1 MDKQLSLSFQFE
13 NILIFSLLAGVIVT
27 TLLLYFSLRDHTQT
41 GPRIKEEIS
50 RHYTWYAIYAL
61 TRLAAWCFVIV
72 FCLASIGH
80 SLYFL
85 AIQASSLNYN
95 PNTLFLSGLFS
106 TGLVTSYL
114 FCHYLLHSP
123 NLILSSTRFR
133 FSRLTP
139 LWKLL
144 KPSQLKI
151 ARLVLYLIVI
161 SILASGIYQLINAAL
176 WYTALFYLVLGALYL
191 QLFLFVTCVPVG
203 NTNKRR
209 TSTSHKAQQ
218 QPPNIIMIGSDTLRA
233 DRLGN
238 ADYVR
243 NLTPNIDILA
253 DKGTIFTN
261 CYTPLARTAPSL
273 ASLLTGAWP
282 HNHGI
287 RTNYPDADQLSLPV
301 ENIIESLNRAG
312 YETAAISDWSGA
324 DLGKIKFG
332 FKHLNVSADQWNL
345 KYLLRQGPSSIRLFL
360 SLFCHNPLGKRFLPE
375 LYYLAGIPL
384 TKQLFSETRQL
395 LSEMAETNTPFFINL
410 FTSSTHVPFASD
422 YPYYNTFT
430 PEDYDG
436 ETRFVM
442 TKLASP
448 EEILE
453 KQVLGP
459 EAFDIPQTLNLYDSC
474 VFQFDD
480 EIGNL
485 IAHLDTCGLTD
496 NTIIV
501 IYSDHGADFF
511 ETGCWGQGNT
521 LLGDDPSG
529 RVPLLIVDPKQPLP
543 RNIEQTVRTIDIM
556 PTLLELLGL
565 PIPESVDG
573 CSLLSLLGGS
583 TDRLNLIA
591 YQETGLWLS
600 PMPGMHENHL
610 HYPNLLEML
619 GIPDKNLAMLC
630 IGKEFYSQV
639 IHAKDRA
646 VRDGHWKLVS
656 IPTTDGTIY
665 QLFDIS
671 TDPDC
676 TVNIASEQRKIFTR
690 LKASLEALVA
700 ADPYSASVDTASH
713 QKKPNAPAN
722 ERRHS

>member
-1 MDKQLSLSFQFE
+1 M
-13 NILIFSLLAGVIVT
+13 G
-27 TLLLYFSLRDHTQT
+27 
-41 GPRIKEEIS
+41 
-50 RHYTWYAIYAL
+50 
-61 TRLAAWCFVIV
+61 
-72 FCLASIGH
+72 
-80 SLYFL
+80 
-85 AIQASSLNYN
+85 
-95 PNTLFLSGLFS
+95 
-106 TGLVTSYL
+106 
-114 FCHYLLHSP
+114 
-123 NLILSSTRFR
+123 
-133 FSRLTP
+133 
-139 LWKLL
+139 
-144 KPSQLKI
+144 
-151 ARLVLYLIVI
+151 
-161 SILASGIYQLINAAL
+161 ILASGVSQLLITAL
-176 WYTALFYLVLGALYL
+176 WPTALFYSVVGMLYL
-191 QLFLFVTCVPVG
+191 QLFLFVTRTPASVG
-203 NTNKRR
+203 TPKKPR
-209 TSTSHKAQQ
+209 TSSPNKCKQP
-218 QPPNIIMIGSDTLRA
+218 PPNIIMIGSDTLRA

-253 DKGTIFTN
+253 DRGVTFTN

-287 RTNYPDADQLSLPV
+287 RTNYPDADQLNLPV
-301 ENIIESLNRAG
+301 ESIIENLNRAG

-332 FKHLNVSADQWNL
+332 FKQLNVSADQWNL

-360 SLFCHNPLGKRFLPE
+360 SLFCHNPLGKKLLPE

-384 TKQLFSETRQL
+384 TKQLFSETREL
-395 LSEMAETNTPFFINL
+395 LSEMAEKNTPFLINL

-430 PEDYDG
+430 PDDYDG

-459 EAFDIPQTLNLYDSC
+459 EAFDIPQTINLYDGC
-474 VFQFDD
+474 VLQFD
-480 EIGNL
+480 EEVGKL
-485 IAHLDTCGLTD
+485 MSHLDACQLTD

-529 RVPLLIVDPKQPLP
+529 RVPLLIVDPKQLASQT
-543 RNIEQTVRTIDIM
+543 IEQTVRTIDIT

-565 PIPESVDG
+565 PIPATVDG
-573 CSLLSLLGGS
+573 CSLLSQLRGS
-583 TDRLNLIA
+583 KEKLNLVA

-600 PMPGMHENHL
+600 PMPGMHKDHL

-619 GIPDKNLAMLC
+619 DIPDKHSAMLS
-630 IGKEFYSQV
+630 IEKGFYSQV
-639 IHAKDRA
+639 VRAKDRA
-646 VRDGHWKLVS
+646 VRQDHWKLLS
-656 IPTTDGTIY
+656 IPTSEGNIY
-665 QLFDIS
+665 QLFNINN
-671 TDPDC
+671 DPNCAID
-676 TVNIASEQRKIFTR
+676 VAGDEKEIFAQ
-690 LKASLEALVA
+690 LKAHLDTLVA
-700 ADPYSASVDTASH
+700 ADPYNLNFEFISDSANTRNSVNE
-713 QKKPNAPAN
+713 KKT
-722 ERRHS
+722 

>member
-1 MDKQLSLSFQFE
+1 MDKQLPLSFQFE
-13 NILIFSLLAGVIVT
+13 NIFFFSLLAGVIVT

-50 RHYTWYAIYAL
+50 RHYTWYAVYAL
-61 TRLAAWCFVIV
+61 SRLGTWCFLIA

-85 AIQASSLNYN
+85 AIQAWALSYN
-95 PNTLFLSGLFS
+95 PVILLLSGLFT
-106 TGLVTSYL
+106 TGLTSFYL
-114 FCHYLLHSP
+114 FCHYLLHTP
-123 NLILSSTRFR
+123 NLILSSARFR

-151 ARLVLYLIVI
+151 ARLVLYLIAI
-161 SILASGIYQLINAAL
+161 SILASGISQLISAAL
-176 WYTALFYLVLGALYL
+176 WYTALFYLVLAALYF
-191 QLFLFVTCVPVG
+191 QLFLFVTGTPV
-203 NTNKRR
+203 NIIKKRNPR
-209 TSTSHKAQQ
+209 ASQQDKQ

-253 DKGTIFTN
+253 DKGAIFTN

-273 ASLLTGAWP
+273 ASMLTGAWP

-287 RTNYPDADQLSLPV
+287 RTNYPDADQLNLPV
-301 ENIIESLNRAG
+301 ESIIENLNRAG

-360 SLFCHNPLGKRFLPE
+360 SLFCHNRLGKKFLPE

-384 TKQLFSETRQL
+384 TKQLFSETREL

-410 FTSSTHVPFASD
+410 FTSSTHVPFSSD

-436 ETRFVM
+436 EARFVM

-448 EEILE
+448 KEILE

-459 EAFDIPQTLNLYDSC
+459 EAFDIPQTINLYDGC
-474 VFQFDD
+474 VLQFDE
-480 EIGNL
+480 EIGKL
-485 IAHLDTCGLTD
+485 MSHLDACQLTD

-529 RVPLLIVDPKQPLP
+529 RVPLLIVDPKQLASQI
-543 RNIEQTVRTIDIM
+543 IEQTVRTIDIT

-565 PIPESVDG
+565 PIPATVDG
-573 CSLLSLLGGS
+573 SSLLSQLRGS
-583 TDRLNLIA
+583 KEKLNLIA

-600 PMPGMHENHL
+600 PMPGMHKDHL

-619 GIPDKNLAMLC
+619 DIPDKQSAMLC
-630 IGKEFYSQV
+630 IEKGFYSQV
-639 IHAKDRA
+639 VRAKDRA
-646 VRDGHWKLVS
+646 VRKDHWKLLS
-656 IPTTDGTIY
+656 IPTSGGDIY
-665 QLFDIS
+665 QLFNINN
-671 TDPDC
+671 DPNC
-676 TVNIASEQRKIFTR
+676 ATNIAGEEKEIFAQ
-690 LKASLEALVA
+690 LKKHLDTLVA
-700 ADPYSASVDTASH
+700 ADPYNLNFELKSDSTNT
-713 QKKPNAPAN
+713 KTLAN
-722 ERRHS
+722 

>member
-1 MDKQLSLSFQFE
+1 MDKQLPLGFQFE
-13 NILIFSLLAGVIVT
+13 NILIFSLLAGVIIT
-27 TLLLYFSLRDHTQT
+27 TLFLYFSLRDHTQT

-61 TRLAAWCFVIV
+61 LRLAAWCLLIV

-85 AIQASSLNYN
+85 AIQAWALSYN
-95 PNTLFLSGLFS
+95 PVILLLSGLL
-106 TGLVTSYL
+106 TIGLTTFYL
-114 FCHYLLHSP
+114 FCHYLLHTP
-123 NLILSSTRFR
+123 NLILSSSRFR

-144 KPSQLKI
+144 KPSQLKV
-151 ARLVLYLIVI
+151 ARFVLYLIAI
-161 SILASGIYQLINAAL
+161 CIFTSGISQLISAAL

-191 QLFLFVTCVPVG
+191 LIFLLATCVPVR
-203 NTNKRR
+203 NINKRR
-209 TSTSHKAQQ
+209 TSTSQQTQQ

-253 DKGTIFTN
+253 EKGTIFTN

-287 RTNYPDADQLSLPV
+287 RTNYPDADQLKLPI

-459 EAFDIPQTLNLYDSC
+459 EAFDIPQTINLYDGC
-474 VFQFDD
+474 VFQFD
-480 EIGNL
+480 EEVGKL
-485 IAHLDTCGLTD
+485 VSHLEACNLTD
-496 NTIIV
+496 NTIII

-529 RVPLLIVDPKQPLP
+529 RVPLLIVDPRQSASQT
-543 RNIEQTVRTIDIM
+543 IEQTVRNIDIT

-573 CSLLSLLGGS
+573 CSLLSLLKGS
-583 TDRLNLIA
+583 KDRLNLIA

-600 PMPGMHENHL
+600 PMPGMHQNHL

-619 GIPDKNLAMLC
+619 DIPDKNSAMLC

-639 IHAKDRA
+639 ILAKDRA
-646 VRDGHWKLVS
+646 VRDGHWKLIS
-656 IPTTDGTIY
+656 IPTTDGTVY
-665 QLFDIS
+665 QLFNVS

-676 TVNIASEQRKIFTR
+676 TVNIASQHQEIFMR
-690 LKASLEALVA
+690 LKASLDTLVA
-700 ADPYSASVDTASH
+700 DDPYSPKVYTESH
-713 QKKPNAPAN
+713 QKKHNVPAN
-722 ERRHS
+722 QKKT